1 MGKPES
7 QKHPHV
13 FRTMTPAHIREPP
26 EADYVEV
33 VFLESAR
40 FYRLFKRNPI
50 YQQILKMLRDAVSQ
64 KRAVQVRC
72 TSFES
77 NVLAEVEDQKL

>member
-7 QKHPHV
+7 HSHENV

-26 EADYVEV
+26 KADYVEV

-40 FYRLFKRNPI
+40 FYRLFKRNPM
-50 YQQILKMLRDAVSQ
+50 YHQILKMLRDAVSQ
-64 KRAVQVRC
+64 RRAVQVRC

-77 NVLAEVEDQKL
+77 DVLAEVQDQKL

>member
-7 QKHPHV
+7 QRHENV
-13 FRTMTPAHIREPP
+13 FRTMTPAHVREPP

-40 FYRLFKRNPI
+40 FYRLFKTNPM
-50 YQQILKMLRDAVSQ
+50 YQQILKMLRDAVTK

-72 TSFES
+72 TSSES
-77 NVLAEVEDQKL
+77 DVLAEVQDQKL

>member
-7 QKHPHV
+7 QKHENV

-26 EADYVEV
+26 NVDYVEV
-33 VFLESAR
+33 AFLESAR
-40 FYRLFKRNPI
+40 FYRLFKRNPM
-50 YQQILKMLRDAVSQ
+50 YHQIVKMLRDAISK

-77 NVLAEVEDQKL
+77 DVLAEVQVQKL